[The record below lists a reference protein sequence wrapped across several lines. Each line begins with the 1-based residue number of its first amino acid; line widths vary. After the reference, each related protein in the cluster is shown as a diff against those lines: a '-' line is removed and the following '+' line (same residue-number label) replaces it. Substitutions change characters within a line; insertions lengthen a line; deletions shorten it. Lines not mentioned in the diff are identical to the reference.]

1 MTNQR
6 DSQIPRVR
14 TWPFKPTAD
23 MLASPEWKSVLE
35 QKDWYPL
42 GIKTHFLF
50 MLPQFMASVGV
61 AATFPPGFIRVIA
74 LYEDRYM
81 RAVYDPGEFI
91 VLAHELIRRT
101 ELDSRWID
109 QYEADF
115 LAATRRLTSEV
126 ERAVFDGVEPDA
138 RMIVERL
145 VRLIDIEVEA
155 QSYGYLTHVFTLTR
169 DEYWVNKHLVELA
182 PELSSEDR
190 AILMQPTRPSF
201 LQEYQEAIHQIES
214 GVSIEEV
221 RRRYFWIKTSY
232 ETVSE
237 LTEAQI
243 QSDALLAGEGAFDAA
258 IIQKKI
264 QLIES
269 VKESERLAAFVH
281 VLEVLVALQD
291 TRKANVLR
299 SNYAIYRLLVALQP
313 LTPEWSMDEL
323 LSFTPMEL
331 ISLVDGTLPVD
342 QRERIQV
349 RNHRSVWVATP
360 AWFAVSPHDEPVR
373 ALSKL
378 LEPTLESRVKGFVAY
393 KGMVRGSARI
403 ILSEHDFAKM
413 QEGDI
418 LITSM
423 TRPEFLPVM
432 RKASAFVTNEGGITC
447 HAAVVARELQKPCI
461 IGTRIATTTFKD
473 GEMIEV
479 DAEKG
484 VVRKV

>member
-1 MTNQR
+1 MPV
-6 DSQIPRVR
+6 PRVR
-14 TWPFKPTAD
+14 TWNHKTTEQ
-23 MLASPEWKSVLE
+23 LLLSPEWKSLLA
-35 QKDWYPL
+35 QRDWYPI

-50 MLPQFMASVGV
+50 MFPQFMASVGV
-61 AATFPPGFIRVIA
+61 ASTFPPGFTRVTA

-81 RAVYDPGEFI
+81 RGVYDPREFS
-91 VLAHELIRRT
+91 VLAREIIRRT
-101 ELDSRWID
+101 ELDPAWID

-115 LAATRRLTSEV
+115 LAATQRLTAEV
-126 ERAVFDGVEPDA
+126 ERAVFDNVERDA

-145 VRLIDIEVEA
+145 VRLIDVEVEA

-169 DEYWVNKHLVELA
+169 EEYWVSTHLAELA
-182 PELSSEDR
+182 PELRSEDR

-201 LQEYQEAIHQIES
+201 LQDYQEAIHQIES
-214 GVSIEEV
+214 GMSIEEV
-221 RRRYFWIKTSY
+221 QRGYFWIKTSY

-243 QSDALLAGEGAFDAA
+243 RADALLSGEGAFDPV
-258 IIQKKI
+258 IIQKKV
-264 QLIES
+264 QLIEV

-281 VLEVLVALQD
+281 VLDVLVALQD

-299 SNYAIYRLLVALQP
+299 SNYAIYHLLLRLQP
-313 LTPEWSMDEL
+313 QVPEWSIHEL
-323 LSFTPMEL
+323 LSFTPTEL

-342 QRERIQV
+342 QRERIQA

-360 AWFAVSPHDEPVR
+360 AWFAVSTHDEPVQ

-378 LEPTLESRVKGFVAY
+378 LEPTLESSVKGFVAY
-393 KGMVRGSARI
+393 KGTVRGSARI

-413 QEGDI
+413 QPGDI

-423 TRPEFLPVM
+423 TRPEFLPMM

-461 IGTRIATTTFKD
+461 IGTRTATTSFKD

-484 VVRKV
+484 IVRKI